1 MAVSAAPTSD
11 VSESFANNHVT
22 QAYDVI
28 VVGGGPVGACCAREL
43 AEAGRKVL
51 ILERGDDQGEGWRA
65 AAGMLAAQASAGP
78 DDPLLELGIA
88 GRERFAELAPYLL
101 EQTGIDI
108 GFWQEGIARVAA
120 DESDAA
126 MLRSQVASQRQ
137 LGHVCDWFDAGEVK
151 GRWPWIGPTFGAL
164 WAARDA
170 ALHPERLV
178 TALLKD
184 AQRLGATVVRDK
196 VLGID
201 RRGDRVTGVS
211 GQESYTGADVIL
223 AAGAW
228 SRHLT
233 GLPRPLS
240 VEPIRGQMAALAWP
254 TGVPRSIVLGRGAYL
269 AARDGEAVV
278 GSTMEHVGFSAEV
291 TAAGLA
297 EIFTG
302 VSALC
307 PALARGEVLRTW
319 AGLRP
324 ITPDG
329 LPIIGREPKLNGLW
343 YAAGHGRNGILLAGV
358 TGVILAR
365 LIAGENEIE
374 HVAPLSPERF
384 WSW

>member
-1 MAVSAAPTSD
+1 VTPT
-11 VSESFANNHVT
+11 
-22 QAYDVI
+22 YDVI
-28 VVGGGPVGACCAREL
+28 VVGGGPIGAACAREL

-51 ILERGDDQGEGWRA
+51 IVERGRDEGEGWRA
-65 AAGMLAAQASAGP
+65 AAGMLAAQAGAEP
-78 DDPLLELGIA
+78 DDPLLKLGIA
-88 GRERFAELAPYLL
+88 GRERFAELAPHLL
-101 EQTGIDI
+101 EETGIDI

-126 MLRSQVASQRQ
+126 LLRSQVALQRQ
-137 LGHVCDWFDAGEVK
+137 QGHVCDWFDAGEVK
-151 GRWPWIGPTFGAL
+151 DRWPWVGPTFGAL

-178 TALLKD
+178 EALIKD
-184 AQRLGATVVRDK
+184 ALRLGATVVHDTVQR
-196 VLGID
+196 ID

-211 GQESYTGADVIL
+211 GRDSYSGADVII

-228 SRHLT
+228 SRQLA

-254 TGVPRSIVLGRGAYL
+254 AGVPRSIVLSRGAYL

-278 GSTMEHVGFSAEV
+278 GSTMEHVGFVAEV

-307 PALARGEVLRTW
+307 PALARGDVLRTW

-324 ITPDG
+324 VTPDG
-329 LPIIGREPKLNGLW
+329 LPIIGREPKLRGLW
-343 YAAGHGRNGILLAGV
+343 YATGHGRNGILLASV
-358 TGVILAR
+358 TAVILAR
-365 LIAGENEIE
+365 LIAGEDEIE
-374 HVAPLSPERF
+374 NLAPLTPERF
-384 WSW
+384 WAW